1 MKKVDYEFYKELVL
15 QEIPLEPCGKH
26 HKDIAFNTGLRPVFV
41 RDIIRMLRD
50 DGIPICS
57 NPREGYWMARTS
69 TEIQSVINMFESY
82 INSMANTI
90 ASLKIARF
98 NKLNEEGDIE

>member
-1 MKKVDYEFYKELVL
+1 MKKVDFEYYKELVL
-15 QEIPLEPCGKH
+15 QEIPDEPCGKH

-50 DGIPICS
+50 DGVPICS

-69 TEIQSVINMFESY
+69 SEIQEVINMFASY
-82 INSMANTI
+82 INSMQSTL
-90 ASLKIARF
+90 ASLEFTKIERM
-98 NKLNEEGDIE
+98 KEEGLL

>member
-1 MKKVDYEFYKELVL
+1 MIDKDYKFYKELVL

-50 DGIPICS
+50 DGVPICS

-69 TEIQSVINMFESY
+69 NEIQEVINMFASY
-82 INSMANTI
+82 INSMQNTLD
-90 ASLKIARF
+90 SLEIIKIERM
-98 NKLNEEGDIE
+98 KKEGLL